1 MLRPLILRTLVA
13 GVVIVALG
21 FINSMLLSRWLGPVG
36 RGEIAAAMLWPN
48 ALIYLSSFGMFQAT
62 GYYAALP
69 ESRPQTI
76 FANDLVFACLQS
88 VAAVTVGYV
97 ALPWL
102 LHSQSEEVVRA
113 ARWFLIT
120 VPLALVTQYGVFVL
134 QGQMRLMA
142 FNLLR
147 GILPV
152 GYLLGTV
159 ALKVAGQLTLSKII
173 LLHIGLHTTVLAAT
187 LVTLW
192 RAGIRPRLGMD
203 KRLAAEM
210 GKYGA
215 KVQAGM
221 VTGTVNQNLDQMVMA
236 AWLPPGDLGLYVAA
250 VSAAT
255 LPQVFTQAV
264 QTVSTPGIARAETL
278 AARVSVLQR
287 IFQRYWVFSGVIACA
302 LAAALPLAIPLVF
315 GAAFKGAIGP
325 AEILLLGTFLLG
337 AKEVLASGANAL
349 GDPWLSSK
357 AQIWAV
363 GVTVVMLYLLLPVIG
378 IWGAAIASA
387 AAYATQLIVMVH
399 GLRRAHEI
407 APATLFR
414 IRFADIRTSIIPRL
428 SRGAG

>member
-1 MLRPLILRTLVA
+1 MLRPLILRTLVT
-13 GVVIVALG
+13 GVVIIALG

-36 RGEIAAAMLWPN
+36 RGEIAAAMLWPS
-48 ALIYLSSFGMFQAT
+48 ALIYLSSFGMLQAS

-69 ESRPQTI
+69 QSRPQAI
-76 FANDLVFACLQS
+76 FANNLVFACLQS
-88 VAAVTVGYV
+88 VAAVLIGYV

-102 LHSQSEEVVRA
+102 LHSQSPEVVRA
-113 ARWFLIT
+113 ARWFLVT
-120 VPLALVTQYGVFVL
+120 VPLSLVTQYGIFIL
-134 QGQMRLMA
+134 QGQMRLTA

-147 GILPV
+147 GILPL

-159 ALKVAGQLTLSKII
+159 ALKIAGQLTLSKII
-173 LLHIGLHTTVLAAT
+173 LLHIGLHTLVLTAT

-192 RAGIRPRLGMD
+192 RAGIRPRFGVD

-210 GKYGA
+210 SKYGM
-215 KVQAGM
+215 KVQAGT

-236 AWLPPGDLGLYVAA
+236 AWLPPADLGLYVAA

-255 LPQVFTQAV
+255 LPQVFSQAV
-264 QTVSTPGIARAETL
+264 QTVSTPGITRAETL
-278 AARVSVLQR
+278 AARVGVLQR
-287 IFQRYWVFSGVIACA
+287 IFQRYWVFSGVMSLA
-302 LAAALPLAIPLVF
+302 LAIALPLAIPLVF
-315 GAAFKGAIGP
+315 GAAFKSAIGP

-407 APATLFR
+407 SPAALFR
-414 IRFADIRTSIIPRL
+414 IRFADIRAAVIPRL
-428 SRGAG
+428 S

>member
-1 MLRPLILRTLVA
+1 MLRQLILRTLVT
-13 GVVIVALG
+13 GVVIIALG
-21 FINSMLLSRWLGPVG
+21 FINSMLLSRWLGPAG
-36 RGEIAAAMLWPN
+36 RGEIAAAMLWPS

-76 FANDLVFACLQS
+76 FANGMVFACLQS
-88 VAAVTVGYV
+88 VAAVMVGYV

-120 VPLALVTQYGVFVL
+120 VPLSLVTQYGIFVL
-134 QGQMRLMA
+134 QGQMRLTA

-147 GILPV
+147 GILPL

-159 ALKVAGQLTLSKII
+159 SLKIAGQLTLSKII
-173 LLHIGLHTTVLAAT
+173 LLHIGLHTVVLAAT

-192 RAGIRPRLGMD
+192 RAGIRPRLSVD
-203 KRLAAEM
+203 KRLAADM
-210 GKYGA
+210 SKYGA
-215 KVQAGM
+215 KVQAGT

-236 AWLPPGDLGLYVAA
+236 AWLPAADLGLYVAA

-255 LPQVFTQAV
+255 LPQVLSQAV
-264 QTVSTPGIARAETL
+264 QTVSTPGIARAETV

-287 IFQRYWVFSGVIACA
+287 IFQRYWVFSGVMTCL
-302 LAAALPLAIPLVF
+302 LAAVLPVAIPLVF
-315 GAAFKGAIGP
+315 GTAFKGAIGP
-325 AEILLLGTFLLG
+325 AEILLLGTFLIG
-337 AKEVLASGANAL
+337 AKEVLAIGANAL

-363 GVTVVMLYLLLPVIG
+363 GVTVVML
-378 IWGAAIASA
+378 
-387 AAYATQLIVMVH
+387 
-399 GLRRAHEI
+399 
-407 APATLFR
+407 
-414 IRFADIRTSIIPRL
+414 
-428 SRGAG
+428 